1 MGMHPNSVG
10 FNIASDIP
18 CNHFDSAG
26 YRNTAYPMATDI
38 SKNVIMQWFATLPG
52 KKPPKNYIT
61 PDAEKVK
68 QGNITFLKGLGKVSF
83 SDGILE

>member
-1 MGMHPNSVG
+1 
-10 FNIASDIP
+10 
-18 CNHFDSAG
+18 
-26 YRNTAYPMATDI
+26 MATDI